1 MRKLIHNILTGQL
14 EDCKELLDQ
23 HMKNLIDEK
32 LNQVKIRLTAEMYH
46 EIGVDVDVISEANV
60 MKTGRTKLIRVR
72 VRGGK
77 VQRRIKKSNV
87 PGFVLRG
94 GKLQRMSSL
103 ERRHRK
109 LAARKSRFKRRA
121 KLQQSLRKRKMSL
134 RKRHAMGIK

>member
-1 MRKLIHNILTGQL
+1 MKKLVHNIFTEQFDECNDILNEHL
-14 EDCKELLDQ
+14 
-23 HMKNLIDEK
+23 KNLIDEK
-32 LNQVKIRLTAEMYH
+32 LNQVKVRLTAEMYH
-46 EIGVDVDVISEANV
+46 EIGVDVDVVTEANV

-94 GKLQRMSSL
+94 GKLKRMSSL

-109 LAARKSRFKRRA
+109 MAARKARFKRRA
-121 KLQQSLRKRKMSL
+121 KLQQSLRKRRMSL

>member
-1 MRKLIHNILTGQL
+1 MLFR
-14 EDCKELLDQ
+14 
-23 HMKNLIDEK
+23 
-32 LNQVKIRLTAEMYH
+32 
-46 EIGVDVDVISEANV
+46 S
-60 MKTGRTKLIRVR
+60 RVR

-94 GKLQRMSSL
+94 GKLKRMSSL

-109 LAARKSRFKRRA
+109 MAARKARFKRRA
-121 KLQQSLRKRKMSL
+121 KLQQSLRKRRMSL

>member
-1 MRKLIHNILTGQL
+1 
-14 EDCKELLDQ
+14 
-23 HMKNLIDEK
+23 
-32 LNQVKIRLTAEMYH
+32 MYH

-77 VQRRIKKSNV
+77 IQRRIKKSNV

-94 GKLQRMSSL
+94 GKLKRMSSL

-109 LAARKSRFKRRA
+109 MAARKARFKRRA
-121 KLQQSLRKRKMSL
+121 KLQQSLRKRRMSL

>member
-1 MRKLIHNILTGQL
+1 MRKLIHNILTDQL
-14 EDCKELLDQ
+14 EDCKELLDK
-23 HMKNLIDEK
+23 HLKNLIDEK

-94 GKLQRMSSL
+94 GKLKRMSSL

-109 LAARKSRFKRRA
+109 MAARKARFKRRA
-121 KLQQSLRKRKMSL
+121 KLQQSLRKRRMSL